1 MAVPLSESATVLR
14 KRFAQKKCI
23 RKCYQGQTGTFLFLF
38 CFCFLLFLTG
48 FDPSFAILGNVIG
61 RSCNFETSCF
71 LLPFRSFFF
80 KVTSAISDSNLLLL
94 GGDPVSLIFS
104 VDFVDVIFSKSLAL
118 FSFLFLPSKES
129 LHNVASSSALMSFL
143 TNSATKNP
151 LV

>member
-1 MAVPLSESATVLR
+1 MAVPLSDSATVLR

-23 RKCYQGQTGTFLFLF
+23 YKCYQGQTGTFLFLF
-38 CFCFLLFLTG
+38 FVCFLLFLTG
-48 FDPSFAILGNVIG
+48 FDPSFAILGNVTG
-61 RSCNFETSCF
+61 LSCNFETFCF

-94 GGDPVSLIFS
+94 CGDPVSLIFP
-104 VDFVDVIFSKSLAL
+104 VDFVDEIFSKSSL

-129 LHNVASSSALMSFL
+129 LHNVASSSSLMSFL